1 MKKFS
6 LLTVSILLFL
16 SAFFIGPA
24 ASATAKEEKQ
34 TKILEFDTMFGVPP
48 TLTGTQSQAAFRGLN
63 GGGAPWTLT
72 AAHGELTTSGH
83 LEIRVVGLVLTT
95 TGANPAAL
103 FRARVS
109 CVNPDGSFNNDT
121 LTEAFPATTGLARDG
136 GGNATIEADVT
147 LPQPCIAPIIF
158 VTNNNGAWFAATGN

>member
-1 MKKFS
+1 MKKYWFVTLSVMLVLS
-6 LLTVSILLFL
+6 LLMAGSTS
-16 SAFFIGPA
+16 SAI
-24 ASATAKEEKQ
+24 AKEEKQ

-48 TLTGTQSQAAFRGLN
+48 TLTGAQSQAAFRGLS

-72 AAHGELTTSGH
+72 SAHGELTTSGH

-95 TGANPAAL
+95 TGSNPAAL

-109 CVNPDGSFNNDT
+109 CVNADGTFNNDT
-121 LTEAFPATTGLARDG
+121 LTDAFPATTGLAKDG